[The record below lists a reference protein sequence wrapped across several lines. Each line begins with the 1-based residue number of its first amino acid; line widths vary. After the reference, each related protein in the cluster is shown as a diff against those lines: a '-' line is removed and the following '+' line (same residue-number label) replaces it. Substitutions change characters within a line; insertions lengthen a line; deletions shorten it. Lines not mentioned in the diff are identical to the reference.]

1 MKFHFGKC
9 LVRPAI
15 PQGGTPL
22 QNALRGANCERPET
36 QPDAT
41 RPLRFSE
48 QMRQAGY
55 FVGRKAFS
63 FFHIFLLALKEKY
76 GRVE

>member
-22 QNALRGANCERPET
+22 QNALRGAKCERPET
-36 QPDAT
+36 QPDAM

-48 QMRQAGY
+48 QTRQAEKSILSGVRL
-55 FVGRKAFS
+55 FLFS
-63 FFHIFLLALKEKY
+63 IFFFWP
-76 GRVE
+76 